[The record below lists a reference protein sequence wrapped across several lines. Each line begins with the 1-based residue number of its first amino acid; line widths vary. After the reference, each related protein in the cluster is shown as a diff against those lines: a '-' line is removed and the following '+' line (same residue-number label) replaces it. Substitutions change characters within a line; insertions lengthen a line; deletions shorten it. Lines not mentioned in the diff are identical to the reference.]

1 MTAMHRTE
9 FEPGMASNLPEFL
22 PHSPG
27 PGGTEQAVC
36 SEPNSGK
43 KRRLGISREILT
55 RINHEVRTPMNG
67 ILGFADLLLE
77 TPLTP
82 DQKGYV
88 ETIEQCGLSLLSFWD
103 TVLELWTMEVAD
115 LQLVRFEFR
124 PLPVIQ
130 EAAESMRS
138 RASRK
143 GLKLDE
149 QSTLSPETRIFADPS
164 RFRQILY
171 CLLDNAVKFTSIGTI
186 SIGCEE
192 ISGNRIRVAVRDTGP
207 GIPSDKLGKL
217 FRPFFQIDSTPTR
230 REIGCGLGLAMAR
243 RLVELQGGQIGC
255 ESHIDCGSTFWFT
268 LPINDLPLE

>member
-9 FEPGMASNLPEFL
+9 FEPGIAPNLAERL
-22 PHSPG
+22 PHSPIQSG
-27 PGGTEQAVC
+27 AGRSSRLE
-36 SEPNSGK
+36 SNSSR

-115 LQLVRFEFR
+115 LQLLHFEFR

-143 GLKLDE
+143 GLKLIE
-149 QSTLSPETRIFADPS
+149 EATLSSETKIFADPS

-171 CLLDNAVKFTSIGTI
+171 CLLDNAVKFTSVGAI

-192 ISGNRIRVAVRDTGP
+192 VSGNRIRVTVRDTGS

-217 FRPFFQIDSTPTR
+217 FRPFFQIDSTSTR
-230 REIGCGLGLAMAR
+230 REIGCGLGLAMAH
-243 RLVELQGGQIGC
+243 RLVELQGGEIGC
-255 ESHIDCGSTFWFT
+255 ESELDCGSTFWFT
-268 LPINDLPLE
+268 LPINDLHED